1 MILMGERITGWRA
14 IRFAVAIIIGAF
26 VGLILSQIVFIMLAP
41 ILLNL
46 LYHHPR
52 LIP

>member
-1 MILMGERITGWRA
+1 MILMGERITLRIA
-14 IRFAVAIIIGAF
+14 LRFTLAFIVGGFVGVVIEKIAIIA
-26 VGLILSQIVFIMLAP
+26 VAP

-52 LIP
+52 IIP